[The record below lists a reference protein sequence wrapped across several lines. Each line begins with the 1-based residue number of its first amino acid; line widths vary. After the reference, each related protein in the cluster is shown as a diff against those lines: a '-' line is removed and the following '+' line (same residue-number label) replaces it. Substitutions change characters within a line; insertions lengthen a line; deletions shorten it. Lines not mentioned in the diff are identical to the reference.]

1 MKQYFY
7 IKSDDGVYSVA
18 SIETR
23 QSVTVDMTLTEAVS
37 FLEKM
42 MLIKARSL
50 RPAEPRLYYNR
61 AEN

>member
-7 IKSDDGVYSVA
+7 IKAEGGTYSVA

-23 QSVTVDMTLTEAVS
+23 QSVTVDMSLAEAVG

-42 MLIKARSL
+42 MTIKARSL